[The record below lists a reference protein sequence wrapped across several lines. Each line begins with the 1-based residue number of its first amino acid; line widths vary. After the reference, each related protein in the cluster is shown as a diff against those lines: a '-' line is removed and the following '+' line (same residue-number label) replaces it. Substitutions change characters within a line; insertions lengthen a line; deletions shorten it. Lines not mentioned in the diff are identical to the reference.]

1 MTKISLIKNNKI
13 NMQKFYSLFAFV
25 ILFGFGKAQ
34 TTIQKADSNQFFPD
48 QPWLD
53 NNGVHLN
60 AHGGGVLFHNGV
72 YYFYGEH
79 KLAGETV
86 GKTAVHCY
94 SSTDLYN
101 WKDEGAALVTSDDP
115 NSEISEGCI
124 IERPKVIYNKKTQK
138 FVMWFHLE
146 LKNQL
151 RKSGRSGVA
160 ISEKPT
166 GPFVYLHS
174 VRPNAGQ
181 WPVNVTDEQKASLP
195 EAQKLIGTSFIG
207 SPHPDRAKIPFMARD
222 FAGGQMA
229 KDMTLFV
236 DDDGKA
242 YHIFSSE
249 ENATLHIS
257 ELSDDYLSH
266 TGKWTRVFEYLWH
279 EAPAICKYNDRYW
292 MLSSNCTGWNPN
304 AARSAV
310 ANSIWGPWQDLGNPC
325 IGETPR
331 NHLGPQLTFGGQSTF
346 ILPVNGISGAFIAMF
361 DTWRPEK
368 LLASGYIWLPIQF
381 SKNRFTISWKD
392 AWDLSVFNKKK

>member
-1 MTKISLIKNNKI
+1 MKLSL
-13 NMQKFYSLFAFV
+13 V
-25 ILFGFGKAQ
+25 ILFLWNSLLINAQ
-34 TTIQKADSNQFFPD
+34 VSALREIVSPGNNARTQFFPD
-48 QPWLD
+48 QPWPD

-60 AHGGGVLFHNGV
+60 AHGAGVLYHNGT
-72 YYFYGEH
+72 YYLYGEH

-86 GKTAVHCY
+86 GKIAVHCY

-101 WKDEGAALVTSDDP
+101 WKDEGAALSTSDDSS
-115 NSEISEGCI
+115 SEISAGCI
-124 IERPKVIYNKKTQK
+124 IERPKVIYNQKTQK

-160 ISEKPT
+160 VSDQPT
-166 GPFVYLHS
+166 GPFTYLHS
-174 VRPNAGQ
+174 ERPDAGH
-181 WPVNVTDEQKASLP
+181 WPLNVTDEQKASLP

-207 SPHPDRAKIPFMARD
+207 SPHPDRAKLPFMARD

-236 DDDGKA
+236 DEDGKA

-279 EAPAICKYNDRYW
+279 EAPAICKYKGRYW

-310 ANSIWGPWQDLGNPC
+310 AESIWGPWKDLGNPC
-325 IGETPR
+325 TGATPR
-331 NHLGPQLTFGGQSTF
+331 NHLGPELTFGAQSTF
-346 ILPVNGISGAFIAMF
+346 ILPVHGQPGAFIALF
-361 DTWRPEK
+361 DTWRSEN
-368 LLASGYIWLPIQF
+368 LMASGYVWLPIRFEKDRF
-381 SKNRFTISWKD
+381 SISWLD
-392 AWDLSVFNKKK
+392 AWDLSVFNAKK

>member
-1 MTKISLIKNNKI
+1 MQNNFWFSADKIMKI
-13 NMQKFYSLFAFV
+13 LVSII
-25 ILFGFGKAQ
+25 ILFCNISA
-34 TTIQKADSNQFFPD
+34 FFSQDNPLIIRTKFLPD
-48 QPWLD
+48 QLWLD

-60 AHGGGVLFHNGV
+60 AHGAGILFHKGI
-72 YYFYGEH
+72 YYMYGEH

-86 GKTAVHCY
+86 GKIAVHCY
-94 SSTDLYN
+94 SSVDLYN
-101 WKDEGAALVTSDDP
+101 WKDEGAALMTSDNP

-124 IERPKVIYNKKTQK
+124 IERPKVIYNKKTNK

-160 ISEKPT
+160 VSDKPS
-166 GPFVYLHS
+166 GPFEYLHS
-174 VRPNAGQ
+174 VRPNAGY
-181 WPVNVTDEQKASLP
+181 WPINVTPEQKASLV
-195 EAQKLIGTSFIG
+195 EAQKLAGTSFIG
-207 SPHPDRAKIPFMARD
+207 SPHPDRAALPFMARD

-266 TGKWTRVFEYLWH
+266 TGKWARVFEYLWH
-279 EAPAICKYNDRYW
+279 EAPAICKHDGRYW

-310 ANSIWGPWQDLGNPC
+310 ANSIWGPWKDLGNPC
-325 IGETPR
+325 TGATPR

-346 ILPVNGISGAFIAMF
+346 ILPVQGKPGAYIVLF
-361 DTWRPEK
+361 DVWRPEN
-368 LLASGYIWLPIQF
+368 LIASGYVWLPIRF
-381 SKNRFTISWKD
+381 EKNRFSISWLD
-392 AWDLSVFNKKK
+392 TWDLSVFKHKN

>member
-1 MTKISLIKNNKI
+1 MKKLQIL
-13 NMQKFYSLFAFV
+13 V
-25 ILFGFGKAQ
+25 ILLLNISCFVAQ
-34 TTIQKADSNQFFPD
+34 ENASKETVTQRSQFLPD

-60 AHGGGVLFHNGV
+60 AHGAGILFHKGI
-72 YYFYGEH
+72 YYMYGEH

-86 GKTAVHCY
+86 GKIAVHCY
-94 SSTDLYN
+94 SSVDLYN

-124 IERPKVIYNKKTQK
+124 IERPKVIYNKKTGK

-151 RKSGRSGVA
+151 RKAARSGVA
-160 ISEKPT
+160 VSDQPA

-174 VRPNAGQ
+174 ERPDAGH
-181 WPVNVTDEQKASLP
+181 WPINVTPEQKASLA
-195 EAQKLIGTSFIG
+195 EAQKLAGTSFIG
-207 SPHPDRAKIPFMARD
+207 SPHPDRATLPFMARD

-279 EAPAICKYNDRYW
+279 EAPAICKQDGRYW

-310 ANSIWGPWQDLGNPC
+310 ANSIWGPWKELGNPC
-325 IGETPR
+325 TGVTPR

-346 ILPVNGISGAFIAMF
+346 ILPVQGKTSAYIVLF
-361 DTWRPEK
+361 DVWRPEN
-368 LLASGYIWLPIQF
+368 LIASGYVWLPIRFEKDRF
-381 SKNRFTISWKD
+381 SISWLD
-392 AWDLSVFNKKK
+392 AWDLSVFNNKSKSK